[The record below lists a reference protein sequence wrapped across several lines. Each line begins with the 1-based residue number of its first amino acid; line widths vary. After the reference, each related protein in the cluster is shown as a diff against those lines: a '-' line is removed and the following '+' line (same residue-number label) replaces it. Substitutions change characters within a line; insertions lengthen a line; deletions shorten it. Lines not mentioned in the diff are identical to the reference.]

1 MSRMISIDEIAG
13 GKVQQAFRMG
23 DKYLMRGTVLSREQI
38 CRIPTQNRNALIDK
52 GYIHVQLKG
61 METAEAGGERFVM
74 SLGFGR
80 FDVIEGRKLN
90 EAHLSREAAYAL
102 ARIPLP
108 DKKTA

>member
-1 MSRMISIDEIAG
+1 MSRMISTDDIAG

-23 DKYLMRGTVLSREQI
+23 DRYLMRGTALSREEI

-61 METAEAGGERFVM
+61 VESAVAGERFVV

-80 FDVIEGRKLN
+80 FDVVEGKKLN
-90 EAHLSREAAYAL
+90 DKHLSREAAYAL
-102 ARIPLP
+102 AKIPMP